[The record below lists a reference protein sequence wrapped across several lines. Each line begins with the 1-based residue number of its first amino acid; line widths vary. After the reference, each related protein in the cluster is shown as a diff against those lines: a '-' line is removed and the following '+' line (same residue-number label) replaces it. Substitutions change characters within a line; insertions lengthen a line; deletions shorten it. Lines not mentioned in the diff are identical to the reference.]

1 MKRRTDKSI
10 LGKAILFA
18 LLVILITAV
27 GGLMPLIAGNKIE
40 SKKLDNQRPFFPE
53 IPSESVKLR
62 LASGGFDPLMKP
74 EPDKFT
80 EWLSIKA
87 YAHGEQGYY
96 IVQFDGPVRAQQR
109 KKLEQLGAQAFDY
122 LPDFAFIVKMDDE
135 SRVAVELME
144 NVRWVGIYQP
154 AYRIEPALAATVMAG
169 ETYSQGEFIVTLF
182 PGEDVGPI
190 AEQIEHLGGAVLDV
204 SEYHQR
210 AKLKIRLFLEDLQTV
225 SKITGVKWIERAPIW
240 KLHNNVAAGIMDAT
254 DVWDI
259 HNLYGAGQVV
269 CVADTGLDQGST
281 APASLHDDFEDGSGN
296 SRVAQIFD
304 CANDGASDVNSGHGT
319 HVAGSVLGNGAVSGS
334 T

>member
-1 MKRRTDKSI
+1 MERRTDKSI

-27 GGLMPLIAGNKIE
+27 GGLMPLTAGKKIE
-40 SKKLDNQRPFFPE
+40 SKKLDNQRPFFPA

-80 EWLSIKA
+80 ERLSIKA
-87 YAHGEQGYY
+87 YAHGQQGYY

-109 KKLEQLGAQAFDY
+109 KKLEQLGAQVFDY

-135 SRVAVELME
+135 SRVAVEFIE

-154 AYRIEPALAATVMAG
+154 VYRIEPALAETIMAG
-169 ETYSQGEFIVTLF
+169 ETYSQREFIVTLF

-254 DVWDI
+254 DVWDT
-259 HNLYGAGQVV
+259 HNLYGAGQLV

-281 APASLHDDFEDGSGN
+281 APAKLHDDFEDGSGN
-296 SRVAQIFD
+296 SRVSQIFD
-304 CANDGASDVNSGHGT
+304 RVGDGASDVNSGHGT
-319 HVAGSVLGNGAVSGS
+319 HVAGSVQWLFP
-334 T
+334 